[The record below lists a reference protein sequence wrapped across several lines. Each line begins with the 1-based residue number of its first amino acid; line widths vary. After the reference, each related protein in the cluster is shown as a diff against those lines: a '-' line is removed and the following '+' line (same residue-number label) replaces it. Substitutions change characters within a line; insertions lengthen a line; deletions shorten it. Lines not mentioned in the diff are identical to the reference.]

1 MRGAAARRRHGSG
14 TRTAAS
20 YAARMSAPSSA
31 SRVGVVGE
39 VLVDLLWRSGERQ
52 VTPVPGGSP
61 ANVAVGLHRL
71 GRPTTLVTTWGD
83 DPPGELVRAHLASTG
98 VDVVRATSP
107 AGRTTLAMAYLD
119 RNGSAS
125 YDFLA
130 AWDPDR
136 LPLPA
141 DTTIRQKL
149 SPDGTTLAFVSSR
162 SGNADIWLLDLR
174 TRQMRNVTSHAAA
187 RPLRFTK
194 FHARFGFAF
203 GPGSIRRARAR
214 LNVPIT
220 AEGQIGQMKEDRPG
234 PAIAADHKGARIV
247 AKQGGGTPPKWMN
260 APAIP
265 ARQSSWRSLRNRADK
280 GAAGITQD
288 RNQQENAHGR
298 CPRSDT
304 RFWPKSICSWSPGGV
319 STRPVASCA
328 TCRSRR
334 RSATAPPLAQSSGH

>member
-1 MRGAAARRRHGSG
+1 MPSHKEAGPGVSFVTPALVGFLQSPVRGAAARRRHGSG

-83 DPPGELVRAHLASTG
+83 DPPGELVRAPLASTG

-141 DTTIRQKL
+141 DTTIRQNSHRTARGSRL
-149 SPDGTTLAFVSSR
+149 YRCERQRGYLAARSPGH
-162 SGNADIWLLDLR
+162 G
-174 TRQMRNVTSHAAA
+174 QMRNVTSHAAA
-187 RPLRFTK
+187 SPLRFTNLTPASVLPLVRARYGA
-194 FHARFGFAF
+194 HARGCT
-203 GPGSIRRARAR
+203 SQSRQNAR
-214 LNVPIT
+214 
-220 AEGQIGQMKEDRPG
+220 
-234 PAIAADHKGARIV
+234 
-247 AKQGGGTPPKWMN
+247 
-260 APAIP
+260 
-265 ARQSSWRSLRNRADK
+265 
-280 GAAGITQD
+280 
-288 RNQQENAHGR
+288 
-298 CPRSDT
+298 
-304 RFWPKSICSWSPGGV
+304 
-319 STRPVASCA
+319 
-328 TCRSRR
+328 
-334 RSATAPPLAQSSGH
+334 